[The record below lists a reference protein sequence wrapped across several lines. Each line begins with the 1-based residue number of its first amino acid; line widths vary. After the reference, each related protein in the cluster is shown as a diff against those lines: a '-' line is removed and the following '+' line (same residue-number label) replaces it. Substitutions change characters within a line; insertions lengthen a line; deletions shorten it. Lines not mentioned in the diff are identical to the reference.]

1 MSNHYTEINREN
13 NLDNIYQDLLE
24 QRKKVRLFS
33 PFLRPETDEELY
45 RWAEEIEQREWL
57 ARDD

>member
-45 RWAEEIEQREWL
+45 RWGEEIEQREWL

>member
-24 QRKKVRLFS
+24 QRKKLNRENGWPAMIDKVWN
-33 PFLRPETDEELY
+33 DGEE
-45 RWAEEIEQREWL
+45 
-57 ARDD
+57 